1 MAQRRT
7 TTHDERRWA
16 GGAGADGACCDA
28 FALRACNAR
37 VSVGCSRKLLRGT
50 TELACMSVCMQ
61 SVCSMHARRT
71 ESEVLYLAYMTNR
84 SISEVNIVRS
94 SRKETRCNLPNSTT
108 Q

>member
-50 TELACMSVCMQ
+50 TELACMSVCSQ
-61 SVCSMHARRT
+61 YVPCTRVGPSLKCC
-71 ESEVLYLAYMTNR
+71 TNVTNVK
-84 SISEVNIVRS
+84 I
-94 SRKETRCNLPNSTT
+94 TLPGSTS
-108 Q
+108 